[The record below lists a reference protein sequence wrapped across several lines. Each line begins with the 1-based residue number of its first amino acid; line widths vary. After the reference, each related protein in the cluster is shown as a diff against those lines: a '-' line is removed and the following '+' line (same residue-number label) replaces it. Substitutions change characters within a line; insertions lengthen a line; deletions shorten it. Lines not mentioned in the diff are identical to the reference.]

1 MYTEYLANMLGLRL
15 VNNAVGGA
23 TTGAYNNSVL
33 NVIGSFP
40 DPRRCQPPGSP
51 PGCPAQV
58 WALPIPARLCYKLSV
73 TCSAVLKYCCAGW
86 RFPLQWAASA
96 LHAKQG
102 LHVPKS
108 YLLMVGT

>member
-1 MYTEYLANMLGLRL
+1 MYTEYLADALGLRL

-51 PGCPAQV
+51 PDCPAQV
-58 WALPIPARLCYKLSV
+58 CSLTPIFFSPASIAAL
-73 TCSAVLKYCCAGW
+73 
-86 RFPLQWAASA
+86 
-96 LHAKQG
+96 
-102 LHVPKS
+102 
-108 YLLMVGT
+108 